1 MFLKTGPN
9 HKGGETMKSCSGYQE
24 MLFLDVY
31 GELNPAERRAWE
43 NHLGS
48 CEHCRKEKEQ
58 LVRLL
63 QTIKTVLPTPTLS
76 PDKIAEDVRSI
87 QKKLREE
94 ANLPWWRKV
103 GFFLPQ
109 RLIPALTTACL
120 LLIIVSWFGLKEF
133 RKFDMLSPSS
143 QTISEEQINRDD
155 LDVVANLD
163 FLKEM
168 DDVEKLVKH
177 LDETDSQS
185 PSTQPEIN
193 INDGGDNNV

>member
-1 MFLKTGPN
+1 
-9 HKGGETMKSCSGYQE
+9 MKPCSDYQE
-24 MLFLDVY
+24 ILLLDVY
-31 GELNPAERRAWE
+31 GELNPAERRTWE

-58 LVRLL
+58 LGQLL
-63 QTIKTVLPTPTLS
+63 QIIKTALPAPTLS
-76 PDKIAEDVRSI
+76 PDKSAEQVRSI
-87 QKKLREE
+87 QEKFRQE
-94 ANLPWWRKV
+94 ADLPWWRKV
-103 GFFLPQ
+103 DFFLPQ

-133 RKFDMLSPSS
+133 RKFGLLTPSS
-143 QTISEEQINRDD
+143 QTIPEEQINRDD

-168 DDVEKLVKH
+168 DDVEKIVKH

-185 PSTQPEIN
+185 PSTQPENN
-193 INDGGDNNV
+193 INDGGDDNA